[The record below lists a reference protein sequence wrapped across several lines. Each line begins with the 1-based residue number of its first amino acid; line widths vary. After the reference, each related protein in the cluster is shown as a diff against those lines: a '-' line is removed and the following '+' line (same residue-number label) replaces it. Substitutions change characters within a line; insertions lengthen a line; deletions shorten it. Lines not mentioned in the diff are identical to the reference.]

1 MSATLASL
9 RIRNLALVEE
19 MTWELGPGFIAI
31 TGETGTGKSIILGAL
46 TLILGE
52 RAERDFIRTGA
63 EHCGVEAVFENI
75 EDRRVSVLLDS
86 HGAEPCE
93 DGRLIIKRVVS
104 VSAGGRQFVNG
115 SPCTLA
121 LLRALG
127 NLLVDLHGP
136 HDHQSLFSRD
146 QQTRLLD
153 SLSKAEELRERF
165 ADGRRALLR
174 LLDERSSILQD
185 EQAIAREVDLLTHHV
200 SEIEAARLQPGEEE
214 LLLSR
219 QRIASNARRITEI
232 CAHLASET
240 AEGED
245 SLMSKLESISRLAR
259 ELARLDSTASEI
271 DQAFQSVFIAGDEL
285 VRSVQSY
292 SAALESN
299 TLDLP
304 EIESRLDVIQTLKR
318 KYGNSIQD
326 ILSFGEQASR
336 RLDELATRVERRGML
351 DEDISAAEKTMRALG
366 EELTTLRRRAA
377 PQLAEKVRAGLKS
390 LGFAR
395 AGFSVSLE
403 KLATPTANGNE
414 AAEFLFS
421 PNPGE
426 PLRPLRAIASSG
438 EISRVMLALK
448 STLADQDDIPV
459 LVFDEIDANV
469 GGEMAGKVA
478 AKMRELGRSRQV
490 LCITHLPQVAALAAR
505 HFVVTKEMTA
515 HRTRTQLV
523 EASGRSREEEIAR
536 MLGGKSR
543 SALGHARTLL
553 NGEPD
558 VVRSEP

>member
-1 MSATLASL
+1 
-9 RIRNLALVEE
+9 
-19 MTWELGPGFIAI
+19 
-31 TGETGTGKSIILGAL
+31 
-46 TLILGE
+46 
-52 RAERDFIRTGA
+52 
-63 EHCGVEAVFENI
+63 
-75 EDRRVSVLLDS
+75 
-86 HGAEPCE
+86 
-93 DGRLIIKRVVS
+93 
-104 VSAGGRQFVNG
+104 
-115 SPCTLA
+115 
-121 LLRALG
+121 
-127 NLLVDLHGP
+127 
-136 HDHQSLFSRD
+136 LFSRD

-153 SLSKAEELRERF
+153 TFSKAEELLERF
-165 ADGRRALLR
+165 AEGRRALLR

-185 EQAIAREVDLLTHHV
+185 EQAIAREVDLLTHQL

-232 CAHLASET
+232 CAQLASET
-240 AEGED
+240 AESED
-245 SLMSKLESISRLAR
+245 SLMSKLECISRLAR

-292 SAALESN
+292 SAALENN
-299 TLDLP
+299 TLDLA
-304 EIESRLDVIQTLKR
+304 EIESRLDIIQSLKR

-326 ILSFGEQASR
+326 VLSFGDQARHR
-336 RLDELATRVERRGML
+336 RDELTTRAERRGVL
-351 DEDISAAEKTMRALG
+351 DEDISAAAKTVKALG
-366 EELTTLRRRAA
+366 EELSVLRRRAA

-414 AAEFLFS
+414 ATEFLFS

-426 PLRPLRAIASSG
+426 PLRALRAIASSG

-448 STLADQDDIPV
+448 SALADQDDIPV
-459 LVFDEIDANV
+459 LVFDEIDANI

-478 AKMRELGRSRQV
+478 TRMRELGRSRQV

-515 HRTRTQLV
+515 HRTRTLLV

-553 NGEPD
+553 NGEPGM
-558 VVRSEP
+558 VRSEP